1 MLLPFK
7 VIVPTTVLF
16 STPTIFQL
24 FAKLTVSN
32 FKFDNTPFSISFI
45 AESLPLKLP
54 ETGVDPIN
62 VSVTSS
68 CHNVFNFSKS
78 LISSAV

>member
-1 MLLPFK
+1 M
-7 VIVPTTVLF
+7 
-16 STPTIFQL
+16 
-24 FAKLTVSN
+24 
-32 FKFDNTPFSISFI
+32 SFI

-68 CHNVFNFSKS
+68 CHNVFNVSKS
-78 LISSAV
+78 LFSSAV

>member
-1 MLLPFK
+1 M
-7 VIVPTTVLF
+7 LF
-16 STPTIFQL
+16 STATIFQL

-68 CHNVFNFSKS
+68 CHHVFNVSKS
-78 LISSAV
+78 LFMYLL